1 MPPAD
6 SPWRSEFLRDSERLE
21 MAYKDMDD
29 GRLAMQI
36 FSGEDRLGVDFL
48 NEVKQR
54 KEVMLPLLCEVLFHE
69 ENYNWE
75 DGRGWGVIHAVH
87 LLGILGDL
95 RSVDALL
102 EASGF
107 AADRQIDWIAEAL
120 PECYARLGSAV
131 IGRLRDH
138 IRANVVHGE
147 PYVVNEILGLWN
159 IWHDRI
165 DFREGIEAF
174 LLELL
179 METAGD
185 YVIRTNLM
193 ADFAQAGR
201 RDLKTL
207 FRHYY
212 ERGEADLETVTWE
225 DLESYFEDRP
235 NPPASRRSLED
246 FYDSE
251 AIRER
256 ERHWAVHEAMFR
268 QRDWEDWLLENM
280 DRIGLKEPC
289 PCGSGGLFEQCHLPW
304 AERERDRLLQE
315 DDLAQTRRQARSFVS
330 QERAEETALRRFLA
344 DRGQADL
351 FPLIKRKALEIV
363 RATTSKSR
371 SRSFTAAFQTFFGQ
385 VEFRSKDEF
394 NEFMEHLT
402 AYYNALTAQYEEHPG
417 SGRRLH

>member
-1 MPPAD
+1 MGYAV
-6 SPWRSEFLRDSERLE
+6 
-21 MAYKDMDD
+21 MDD
-29 GRLAMQI
+29 GLLARQI
-36 FSGEDRLGVDFL
+36 FSGEDRLGADFVE
-48 NEVKQR
+48 EVKKR
-54 KEVMLPLLCEVLFHE
+54 REAMLPLLCEVLFHE
-69 ENYNWE
+69 ENYDWE

-87 LLGILGDL
+87 LLGILADL
-95 RSVDALL
+95 RSIDALL

-120 PECYARLGSAV
+120 PESYARLGPAV
-131 IGRLRDH
+131 IPRLREH
-138 IRANVVHGE
+138 VRANVVHGE

-159 IWHDRI
+159 FWHA
-165 DFREGIEAF
+165 FPEVREGVEAF

-179 METAGD
+179 METGGD
-185 YVIRTNLM
+185 FVIRTNLM

-207 FRHYY
+207 FRQYY

-225 DLESYFEDRP
+225 DLESYFEERP
-235 NPPASRRSLED
+235 NPPSSRRNLED
-246 FYDSE
+246 FYAPD

-256 ERHWAVHEAMFR
+256 EEHWAVREAMFR

-280 DRIGLKEPC
+280 GRIGLKEPC

-304 AERERDRLLQE
+304 AEKERERLLRE
-315 DDLAQTRRQARSFVS
+315 DDMAQSRLEARTFVS
-330 QERAEETALRRFLA
+330 QERTEETALRRFLA
-344 DRGQADL
+344 ARGQEDL
-351 FPLIKRKALEIV
+351 FPLIKRKALEIA

-385 VEFRSKDEF
+385 VEFRSQDEF

-402 AYYNALTAQYEEHPG
+402 AYYNALTGQFADHPG
-417 SGRRLH
+417 NGRNLH

>member
-1 MPPAD
+1 
-6 SPWRSEFLRDSERLE
+6 
-21 MAYKDMDD
+21 MAYAGMDV
-29 GRLAMQI
+29 GQLAQQI
-36 FSGEDRLGVDFL
+36 FTAEDRLGPDYL
-48 NEVKQR
+48 EEVKKR
-54 KEVMLPLLCEVLFHE
+54 RGAMLPLLCEVLFHE
-69 ENYNWE
+69 ENYDWE
-75 DGRGWGVIHAVH
+75 DGRGWGVIHSVY
-87 LLGILGDL
+87 LLGILADL

-107 AADRQIDWIAEAL
+107 AADRQLDWIAEAL
-120 PECYARLGSAV
+120 PECYARLGSA
-131 IGRLRDH
+131 IIPRLQDH
-138 IRANVVHGE
+138 IRANVLHGE

-159 IWHDRI
+159 LWHDCPEV
-165 DFREGIEAF
+165 REGTEAF

-179 METAGD
+179 METEGD
-185 YVIRTNLM
+185 FIIRTNLM

-207 FRHYY
+207 FRQYY

-225 DLESYFEDRP
+225 DLEAIFEERP
-235 NPPASRRSLED
+235 NPPISRRTLED
-246 FYDSE
+246 FYAPE

-256 ERHWAVHEAMFR
+256 EEHWAVRDAMFR

-280 DRIGLKEPC
+280 GRIGLKEPC

-304 AERERDRLLQE
+304 AEKERDRLLQE
-315 DDLAQTRRQARSFVS
+315 DEVAQSRLEARTYIS

-344 DRGQADL
+344 ARGQADL
-351 FPLIKRKALEIV
+351 FPLIKRKALEIA

-371 SRSFTAAFQTFFGQ
+371 SRGFTAAFQTFFGQ

-402 AYYNALTAQYEEHPG
+402 AYYNALTGQFADHPG
-417 SGRRLH
+417 NGQRLH